1 MIRHCV
7 FLRLRADVSA
17 DEKAGV
23 YAGLVALVGRIDG
36 LLSFAAGPNVSPE
49 GKGRGYDDGFIM
61 DLRDRAAL
69 ERYLVDADHKAA
81 GARLVAALEGGPDGV
96 IVFDLEVPA

>member
-7 FLRLRADVSA
+7 FLRFRADVSA

-23 YAGLVALVGRIDG
+23 YAGLEALVGRIDG
-36 LLSFAAGPNVSPE
+36 LLSFMAGPNVSPE
-49 GKGRGYDDGFIM
+49 GKSRGYDDGFIM

-69 ERYLVDADHKAA
+69 ERYLDDADHKAA
-81 GARLVAALEGGPDGV
+81 SAKLVAALEGGPDGL